1 MKFDR
6 LEILIAVIPKRMTLV
21 LSFVLLFAGEG
32 TNSPRT
38 RGRKTAVGVRD
49 ATSGCAGGR
58 TQTEG
63 AGERNGNDKDQGR
76 SREKMESRTKT
87 SER

>member
-1 MKFDR
+1 MYYAFEHSGSNWNN
-6 LEILIAVIPKRMTLV
+6 LEV

-38 RGRKTAVGVRD
+38 RRRKAAVGVRD

-63 AGERNGNDKDQGR
+63 AGEGNGNDKNQGR
-76 SREKMESRTKT
+76 S
-87 SER
+87 